1 MAVPGS
7 STTTFTIN
15 DIEFKRYAAQD
26 AHGCS
31 CESLYAD
38 GRYLGDSH
46 SGKHASFRRE
56 IILAVG
62 DFSHWGRSLLNS
74 RAVQWGG
81 KVYSKPNV
89 PGEYSVKINDQVFQV
104 VEKGPRA
111 NTFMIDGAP
120 VPGRVFFD
128 TFDEKVGQTPAGYW
142 IYTALR
148 DEAVF
153 EAVLAEGKA
162 SKAPKSAG
170 DDVGL
175 GL

>member
-26 AHGCS
+26 AHGGS
-31 CESLYAD
+31 CESLYAG

-46 SGKHASFRRE
+46 PGKHASFRRE

-62 DFSHWGRSLLNS
+62 DFSHWCRSLLNS

-81 KVYSKPNV
+81 KVYSKPDV
-89 PGEYSVKINDQVFQV
+89 PGEYSVKIDDQVFQV
-104 VEKGPRA
+104 VEKGPRD
-111 NTFMIDGAP
+111 NSFMIDGAP

-128 TFDEKVGQTPAGYW
+128 TFDEKVGQSPAGYW
-142 IYTALR
+142 IYSALR

-153 EAVLAEGKA
+153 EAVLAEAEGGQA
-162 SKAPKSAG
+162 QRTG
-170 DDVGL
+170 DTDLGL